1 MSVGPARPSPA
12 LPGRPSPALP
22 GRARIGR
29 PRGRLG
35 AEAALARRG
44 LGPVAGVDEA
54 GRGACAG
61 PLVVAACI
69 LPARLPAALDDLDD
83 SKQLTATARERLF
96 AALTD
101 HAVATAV
108 VVIPPDEIDA
118 VGVHRCNLAGM
129 RRAVAALDPAPG
141 FVFTDGFA
149 VAGLGRQSMAVVDGD
164 AAIASISAASVVAKV
179 TRDRIMVDLDRQF
192 PGYGFSGHK
201 GYGTKMHSAAIES
214 IGPCE
219 HHRMSY
225 ANVRRAAEAHAR
237 SQQ

>member
-1 MSVGPARPSPA
+1 MTLMPVSSLPVRPS
-12 LPGRPSPALP
+12 RVRVV
-22 GRARIGR
+22 RA
-29 PRGRLG
+29 RGRLG
-35 AEAALARRG
+35 AESALLRRG

-69 LPARLPAALDDLDD
+69 LPPRLPKALADLDD
-83 SKQLTATARERLF
+83 SKRLTLPARERLF
-96 AALTD
+96 E
-101 HAVATAV
+101 AVNRYAEAV
-108 VVIPPDEIDA
+108 SVIVVDSAEIDA
-118 VGVHRCNLAGM
+118 RGVHKCNLAGM
-129 RRAVAALDPAPG
+129 RRAVAALEPSPG

-149 VAGLGRQSMAVVDGD
+149 VDGLGRQSMAVVDGD

-179 TRDRIMVDLDRQF
+179 TRDGIMVDLDRYF

-201 GYGTKMHSAAIES
+201 GYGTRRHSEALEK
-214 IGPCE
+214 IGPCVQ
-219 HHRMSY
+219 HRMSY